1 MALRTIRIDGDPILR
16 KKSRA
21 VDEINNRIKTLLDD
35 MVETM
40 ADANGVGLAAPQVGV
55 LRRVIV
61 IDVGNGP
68 IKMINPEFLDSKGG
82 QK

>member
-1 MALRTIRIDGDPILR
+1 
-16 KKSRA
+16 
-21 VDEINNRIKTLLDD
+21 

-82 QK
+82 AEVDVEAVYLCLI